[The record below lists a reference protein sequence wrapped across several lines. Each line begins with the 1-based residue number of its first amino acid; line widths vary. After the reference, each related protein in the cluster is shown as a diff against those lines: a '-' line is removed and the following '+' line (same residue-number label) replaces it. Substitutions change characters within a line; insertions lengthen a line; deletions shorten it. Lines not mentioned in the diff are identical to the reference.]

1 MICSVG
7 HYRIDVERRAITM
20 QGNEVHLSP
29 KAFDVLAALLAARPR
44 VLRKQELIACAWP
57 DTYVSEANLA
67 VIIAEI
73 RQAFA
78 DPARSPKI
86 IRTHHGVGYSFIAQ
100 PTELVR
106 AAAGLPTGPVFT
118 LRVRR
123 RRILLDDTTLVGRD
137 EQCDIVIGDAS
148 VSRRHARL
156 LVEGSRVVVED
167 LQSKNGTIVDGIR
180 ISGASTASAGSELVF
195 GAVSCRLEI
204 ERVVDPSTLTTSVTR
219 NGRST
224 DEG

>member
-1 MICSVG
+1 MICSIG
-7 HYRIDVERRAITM
+7 HYRIDVEQRAITR
-20 QGNEVHLSP
+20 QGTEVHLSP

-67 VIIAEI
+67 VLIGEI
-73 RQAFA
+73 RQALG

-86 IRTHHGVGYSFIAQ
+86 IAE
-100 PTELVR
+100 PTELLR
-106 AAAGLPTGPVFT
+106 ALAGPPTGPVFT

-137 EQCDIVIGDAS
+137 EQCDIVIGDPS

-156 LVEGSRVVVED
+156 LVDGSGVVVED
-167 LQSKNGTIVDGIR
+167 LQSKNGTFVDGVR
-180 ISGASTASAGSELVF
+180 ISGASAASAGSEVMF
-195 GAVSCRLEI
+195 GGVTCRLEV
-204 ERVVDPSTLTTSVTR
+204 ERVVDPSTLTTNVTR
-219 NGRST
+219 SRRST
-224 DEG
+224 DEA

>member
-1 MICSVG
+1 M
-7 HYRIDVERRAITM
+7 
-20 QGNEVHLSP
+20 
-29 KAFDVLAALLAARPR
+29 LAALLAARPR

-67 VIIAEI
+67 VLIGEI
-73 RQAFA
+73 RQALG

-86 IRTHHGVGYSFIAQ
+86 IRTHHGVGYSFIAE
-100 PTELVR
+100 PTELLR
-106 AAAGLPTGPVFT
+106 APAGPPTGPVFT

-137 EQCDIVIGDAS
+137 EQCDIVIGDPS

-156 LVEGSRVVVED
+156 LVDGSGVMVED
-167 LQSKNGTIVDGIR
+167 LQSKNGTFVDGVR
-180 ISGASTASAGSELVF
+180 ISGASAASAGSELGF
-195 GAVSCRLEI
+195 GAVSCRLEM
-204 ERVVDPSTLTTSVTR
+204 ERVVDPSTLTTSVTT

-224 DEG
+224 DK